1 MSALYCA
8 HVFVDNVDSCYCY
21 KMGYALEDQHSNVK
35 SGDSTPVMAIDV
47 VGEKKYCSTCTRLLC
62 MTKQG
67 FVTIVP

>member
-1 MSALYCA
+1 
-8 HVFVDNVDSCYCY
+8 
-21 KMGYALEDQHSNVK
+21 MGYALEDQHSNVK